1 MVSLGVRT
9 SEYLQILCQ
18 VIYYLP
24 LRFEWRINCN
34 KRPSFFHCTIRGVWG
49 CVWIALGSRKYSRSN
64 DEFGL
69 GLRRGI
75 MRNNR
80 STYFLLCS
88 LSRTISRL
96 LCSHCLY
103 RIRLCIYLWEKMIS
117 LHYSNECRKLKLLR
131 ILWSREQDLCGPH
144 RNEKCGIAF
153 QT

>member
-1 MVSLGVRT
+1 MHHCGRLASLFPDRSVCAVGMVGLEVRT
-9 SEYLQILCQ
+9 SDYLQNLYQ

-34 KRPSFFHCTIRGVWG
+34 KWSSFFHCSIRGVWG
-49 CVWIALGSRKYSRSN
+49 CVWIALGSEKYSRSN
-64 DEFGL
+64 YKFGL

-103 RIRLCIYLWEKMIS
+103 RIRLCIYL
-117 LHYSNECRKLKLLR
+117 
-131 ILWSREQDLCGPH
+131 
-144 RNEKCGIAF
+144 
-153 QT
+153 

>member
-34 KRPSFFHCTIRGVWG
+34 KRPSFFHCPIRGVWG

-64 DEFGL
+64 DKFGL

-103 RIRLCIYLWEKMIS
+103 RDTFVYIFVRKNDFVN
-117 LHYSNECRKLKLLR
+117 SNECRKLELLR
-131 ILWSREQDLCGPH
+131 IWSREPDLCGPH
-144 RNEKCGIAF
+144 RNGKCGIAF
-153 QT
+153 QP

>member
-1 MVSLGVRT
+1 MLHCGRLASLFPDCSVCACRYG
-9 SEYLQILCQ
+9 E
-18 VIYYLP
+18 
-24 LRFEWRINCN
+24 FGGENN
-34 KRPSFFHCTIRGVWG
+34 GVWG

-64 DEFGL
+64 DKFGL

-103 RIRLCIYLWEKMIS
+103 RDTFVYIFVRKNDFVN
-117 LHYSNECRKLKLLR
+117 SNECRKLELLR
-131 ILWSREQDLCGPH
+131 ILWSREPDLCEPH
-144 RNEKCGIAF
+144 RNVKCGIAF
-153 QT
+153 QP